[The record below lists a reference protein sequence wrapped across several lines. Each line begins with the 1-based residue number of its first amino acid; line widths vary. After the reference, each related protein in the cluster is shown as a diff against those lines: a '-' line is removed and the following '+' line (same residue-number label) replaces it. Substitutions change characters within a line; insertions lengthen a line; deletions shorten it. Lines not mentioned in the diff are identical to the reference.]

1 MSQRTTG
8 EAIVDTLI
16 ANGVD
21 TVFGLPGAQ
30 TYPLFDALYRRRD
43 EIRTVGARHEQ
54 ALAYMAFGYARS
66 SGRLGVYAPVPG
78 PGVLNTTAA
87 MCTAYGACA
96 PTLCITGEVPSDF
109 KGKGRGHLHE
119 LPDQL
124 GILQRLTRHARHIE
138 RPEDAPA
145 AINAAIGAALSG
157 RRGPAAVSVCWDT
170 LAESARIP
178 ACGAAEVAAAAAP
191 QAAQVSRC
199 VRLIREAHR
208 PMIFIGSGAQ
218 HAAGAVQ
225 ALAQRL
231 QASVVAHRGG
241 RGIVSEDQ
249 PLSVDMASAWHLWS
263 EVDLM
268 IGIGTRLE
276 VPFLYWGSMM
286 KAHRALPGRRLIRID
301 IDPDEMERLDTD
313 GPLVADAEA
322 GVRALLA
329 ALDAAGYVAAGNP
342 GRIAAAK
349 ERTAV
354 EIRQVQPQMEY
365 LEVIR
370 EALPRDGFLVEELS
384 QVGFASHFGWPV
396 YEPRTYVSCGYQGTL
411 GFGFPSAL
419 GVKAAHPARAVVSIT
434 GDGGFMFALPE
445 LATAVQYG
453 IGVVTIVFDNSAFE
467 NVRRDQ
473 QQRFGGREIG
483 SRLLN
488 PDFHDLAR
496 TFGVDAYRV
505 DSPAALRPALQ
516 RALASGGPSLIHVQV
531 RPTTEVSPWPFIL
544 RTPLMPQVPAAPG
557 ADTDPRGPR

>member
-1 MSQRTTG
+1 MIHRTTG

-21 TVFGLPGAQ
+21 TVFGLPGVQ
-30 TYPLFDALYRRRD
+30 TYPLFDALYRRR
-43 EIRTVGARHEQ
+43 EQIRTIGARHEQ
-54 ALAYMAFGYARS
+54 TLAYMAFGYARS
-66 SGRLGVYAPVPG
+66 TGRLGVYAPVPG

-138 RPEDAPA
+138 RPGDAPA
-145 AINAAIGAALSG
+145 AINAAIEAALSG
-157 RRGPAAVSVCWDT
+157 RQGPAAVSVCWDT
-170 LAESARIP
+170 LGESAEMAHCTTASKPR
-178 ACGAAEVAAAAAP
+178 ACEPDPGQIAT
-191 QAAQVSRC
+191 C
-199 VRLIREAHR
+199 VRLIRAARH
-208 PMIFIGSGAQ
+208 PMIFTGSGAQ
-218 HAAGAVQ
+218 HAAAAVQ

-231 QASVVAHRGG
+231 QAPVVAHRGG
-241 RGIVSEDQ
+241 RGVVGDDQ
-249 PLSVDMASAWHLWS
+249 PLGLNMTAAWHLWS

-276 VPFLYWGSMM
+276 IPFLYWGSMM

-301 IDPDEMERLDTD
+301 IDPAEMDKLDTD
-313 GPLVADAEA
+313 GPLVADVEA
-322 GVRALLA
+322 GVHALVA
-329 ALDAAGYVAAGNP
+329 ALDAAGYVAHVDS

-349 ERTAV
+349 ERAAV
-354 EIRQVQPQMEY
+354 EIRRVQPQMNY
-365 LEVIR
+365 LDVIR
-370 EALPRDGFLVEELS
+370 AVLPRDGFLVEEVS

-396 YEPRTYVSCGYQGTL
+396 YAPRTYVSCGYQGTL

-419 GVKAAHPARAVVSIT
+419 GVKVAHPERAVVSIT
-434 GDGGFMFALPE
+434 GDGGFMFAMPE

-453 IGVVTIVFDNSAFE
+453 IDVVTIVFDNSAFE

-483 SRLLN
+483 SRLCN

-496 TFGVDAYRV
+496 SFGIEAYRV
-505 DSPAALRPALQ
+505 DTPAALRPVLQ
-516 RALASGGPSLIHVQV
+516 HALALRAPALIHVHIT
-531 RPTTEVSPWPFIL
+531 PATEVSPWPF
-544 RTPLMPQVPAAPG
+544 LMRSP
-557 ADTDPRGPR
+557 